1 MGGKTA
7 IFTQENSMNENNSS
21 NGSRSLVNFIL
32 YTLCVTSLGFSV
44 YTSFRQSHLEDR
56 VRHMRHL
63 DDRITILEAKIHHQQ
78 QQKQQLQQQQL
89 QQQQQQTVSF
99 SQPATAEFTDVAN
112 VMRKLSLQ
120 VAGIQRLRRD
130 VSHLQVARR
139 ERQASIQQ
147 SPECVC
153 PPGMF
158 K

>member
-1 MGGKTA
+1 MMGK
-7 IFTQENSMNENNSS
+7 SS
-21 NGSRSLVNFIL
+21 SLISESGGSRSLVNFIL

-63 DDRITILEAKIHHQQ
+63 DDRITILEAK
-78 QQKQQLQQQQL
+78 LQN
-89 QQQQQQTVSF
+89 
-99 SQPATAEFTDVAN
+99 SQYSPPGAAASAEFTDVAAN

-153 PPGMF
+153 PPGKQCVWHSYF
-158 K
+158 IDIICF